1 MVASRRRPK
10 HAPMFQAIRLL
21 AAAALIAALALAQTA
36 DPGSKKADADAT
48 RIGKKDPFTEGE
60 AKAMTALGILAY
72 GPLPW
77 GDGLRTDAVD
87 AVLGANRI
95 LWFETAHFRF
105 GCNLATIGI
114 PEEPDARKL
123 VNGELQRLNGKWS
136 KMPERASKLD
146 PWLRAHLYAQRAE
159 ELYADFATLIGS
171 DETARPNLGAPD
183 KFLILLFQKRSDL
196 ARYLDRFCGMKAQ
209 NSTRFTTRK
218 SGQGLLVLSAE
229 ADDVH
234 DEAAVHAQFRFLL
247 MQTLQDALRGM
258 PYWLSIG
265 VAHHYERQVPTNLIN
280 AGMRETDHVDAG
292 TQHKWPQKMRAR
304 AARET
309 LCVPFATLCTS
320 TDFGYF
326 EHVQVWSRVDYLLAL
341 DRSKFGKFVAGLAG
355 NGSSSR
361 QTELLE
367 EIFGMDTE
375 TFDRQWREWATKTY
389 PK

>member
-1 MVASRRRPK
+1 
-10 HAPMFQAIRLL
+10 MFQAIRLL
-21 AAAALIAALALAQTA
+21 AAGALIGALALAQTP
-36 DPGSKKADADAT
+36 DPGTKKADADAL
-48 RIGKKDPFTEGE
+48 RIGRKDPFTDGE
-60 AKAMTALGILAY
+60 PKAMAALGILAY

-77 GDGLRTDAVD
+77 ADNLRTDAVET
-87 AVLGANRI
+87 VLGANRI

-105 GCNLATIGI
+105 GCNLATVGI

-123 VNGELQRLNGKWS
+123 VNAELQRLHGKWS

-159 ELYADFATLIGS
+159 ELYSDFATLIGN
-171 DETARPNLGAPD
+171 DEAAQGNLGAPD

-196 ARYLDRFCGMKAQ
+196 ARYLDRFCEQKHQ
-209 NSTRFTTRK
+209 SSTHFTSRK
-218 SGQGLLVLSAE
+218 SGQHMVLLSAE

-247 MQTLQDALRGM
+247 LQALQDALRGL
-258 PYWLSIG
+258 PYWLKLGI
-265 VAHHYERQVPTNLIN
+265 AHHYERQVPTILIN
-280 AGMRETDHVDAG
+280 CGMREDEHVDAG
-292 TQHKWPQKMRAR
+292 TQHKWHQKMRAR
-304 AARET
+304 APRET
-309 LCVPFATLCTS
+309 LCVPFATLCTA

-341 DRSKFGKFVAGLAG
+341 DRGKFGKFVAGLAG

-361 QTELLE
+361 QMELLE
-367 EIFGMDTE
+367 EVFGIDTE
-375 TFDRQWREWATKTY
+375 TFDRQWREWVGKTY